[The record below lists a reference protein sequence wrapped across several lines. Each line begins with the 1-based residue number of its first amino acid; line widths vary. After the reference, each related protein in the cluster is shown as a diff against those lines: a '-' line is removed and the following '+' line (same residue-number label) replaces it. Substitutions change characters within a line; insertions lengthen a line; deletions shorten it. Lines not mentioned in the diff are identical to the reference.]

1 MNIFSSKTTIGFALF
16 AAILALAGCSAQ
28 VENTAT
34 PSKAGFTNIILTDDK
49 TSTTSDSAF
58 NMNTPEIFVT
68 FGLSNV
74 PVGDKIKGAWVCEE
88 SKEAPPNYEIDAAT
102 IVIGPG
108 VNNGNFSL
116 TKPTK
121 GWPAGKYRVDLYWN
135 DKVAESVKFTVGE

>member
-1 MNIFSSKTTIGFALF
+1 MNTFSSKATIGFVF
-16 AAILALAGCSAQ
+16 LATMLTLIGCSAQ
-28 VENTAT
+28 VENTTT
-34 PSKAGFTNIILTDDK
+34 PSKAGFTNIVLTDDK
-49 TSTTSDSAF
+49 TSTTSDEAF
-58 NMNTPEIFVT
+58 NANTPEIFVT

-116 TKPTK
+116 SKPNK

-135 DKVAESVKFTVGE
+135 DKVVESVKFTVGQ